1 MASVVYVSVGRL
13 VGSVESVASV
23 SVTTVSV
30 DGATE
35 SSSGELLALCAAAVD
50 VTGLVLPVS
59 ISSEVVSENKRI
71 MTYDAH

>member
-1 MASVVYVSVGRL
+1 MASVVYVSVGCL

-23 SVTTVSV
+23 SVRTVSV

-35 SSSGELLALCAAAVD
+35 SSSGELLTLCAAAVD

-71 MTYDAH
+71 ITYDTH